1 MKYQSAI
8 LSDVKEKNRK
18 SFWSVTIVTLIV
30 CVIMT
35 AVLMWQDPEHMILV
49 GTVMSVVAFFIIM
62 IWAGILLSGITYTV
76 LKNES
81 NHFDTEKLKL
91 IDADYTTAA
100 VFNNNC
106 RVGKLYVYGYY
117 KAGFVMVPIQ
127 RIEYVHTEYQMTKP
141 MGYMVIIRR
150 KDTKIRSMI
159 GAFDHKEDAQQI
171 VNCIAQQNHNIEV
184 K

>member
-1 MKYQSAI
+1 
-8 LSDVKEKNRK
+8 
-18 SFWSVTIVTLIV
+18 
-30 CVIMT
+30 
-35 AVLMWQDPEHMILV
+35 
-49 GTVMSVVAFFIIM
+49 
-62 IWAGILLSGITYTV
+62 
-76 LKNES
+76 
-81 NHFDTEKLKL
+81 
-91 IDADYTTAA
+91 
-100 VFNNNC
+100 
-106 RVGKLYVYGYY
+106 
-117 KAGFVMVPIQ
+117 MVPIQ